1 LLFLV
6 LLLSAAPE
14 PAVIECVNAPQYDCK
29 SGVYSGPPEQNLFA
43 QDQEELAT
51 IYRDYWACHWQRL
64 SRHADFG
71 TSLGGAATTALE
83 QARTGCQ
90 MQRLDADGRVDAL
103 LAKQVRYGD
112 EKNRKR
118 LREEYRGMGGNPLRV
133 RISGKRR
140 AQGEIDENARGSNC
154 AHCGKQQCKK
164 LKIFT
169 PPSPISRSWRV
180 SRGPSRG
187 MECLKLRQFVPV
199 SQVTPPRTWLN

>member
-1 LLFLV
+1 MSLAFLV

-90 MQRLDADGRVDAL
+90 MQRLDADGRMDAL
-103 LAKQVRYGD
+103 LAKQDRYGD
-112 EKNRKR
+112 EKNRER
-118 LREEYRGMGGNPLRV
+118 LREEYRGMGGILFAYG
-133 RISGKRR
+133 SAASAEQR
-140 AQGEIDENARGSNC
+140 AKLMKTLEAATAHIAESNNAKN
-154 AHCGKQQCKK
+154 
-164 LKIFT
+164 
-169 PPSPISRSWRV
+169 
-180 SRGPSRG
+180 
-187 MECLKLRQFVPV
+187 
-199 SQVTPPRTWLN
+199 